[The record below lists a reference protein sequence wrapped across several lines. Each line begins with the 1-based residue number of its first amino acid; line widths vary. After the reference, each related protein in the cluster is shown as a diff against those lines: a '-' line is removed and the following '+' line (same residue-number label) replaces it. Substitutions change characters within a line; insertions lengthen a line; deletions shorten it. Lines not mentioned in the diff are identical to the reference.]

1 MYASALRKTL
11 LTLACLATA
20 GTASAGTITTWSG
33 TGANANWSS
42 NGNWVAN
49 SKPTVSGTTYSLVYR
64 GSPTQKTSTNDL
76 VGSVKVDSILFGNN
90 GGTGSNT
97 AFVLGRSGTASLSLT
112 NGGNVTTTASSLT
125 ITDTISSWMGL
136 QGTGTFNMGTSHNVL
151 LSGSLTGVGSIV
163 KTGAGELLLSG
174 VNDLSSLK
182 IDQGVV
188 QVNANAF
195 ASISGQTIEIGSSG
209 QSGGLRFNGVGSVG
223 SPVSTASNFQMNGSG
238 NVAANN
244 SSSVTFTA
252 AQFNVANAA
261 VTTPTTL
268 TLNGG
273 GAGSNGTMKIEG
285 VIQDNSGAG
294 NVGVAIAGANV
305 WQFAGINTYTGV
317 TTVGAAAKLF
327 LTGQIDAAS
336 AVTSSGLIA
345 GSGTFGGDVTISSGT
360 LAPGGLS
367 LGGGAITDSLGAITM
382 RALTLGSSA
391 TTELTIT
398 GSTSDLYDQV
408 IGSSTLTWGGT
419 LVLTIGDG
427 LTTSYDTYTEFNLF
441 TGFSSASGNLAGIT
455 LNAAGTDFAGMTFY
469 QGTDGDWYTGWDGV
483 NGAVPSGWNAAGQEL
498 KFSQSTGT
506 LTVVPEPS
514 TIVFAGIG
522 MAMFGW
528 STLTRRRAKARRQ
541 AIEASIA

>member
-1 MYASALRKTL
+1 MYASTIRKTL
-11 LTLACLATA
+11 LALACLASA

-33 TGANANWSS
+33 AGGNVNWSTS
-42 NGNWVAN
+42 GNWVAG
-49 SKPTVSGTTYSLVYR
+49 SKPTLSGTYSLVYR

-76 VGSVKVDSILFGNN
+76 GGPVTVDSILFDNN

-97 AFVLGRSGTASLSLT
+97 GFILSRTSTASLSLT

-125 ITDTISSWMGL
+125 ITDTIGGWVKL
-136 QGTGTFNMGTSHNVL
+136 QGSGTFNMGTSHNVL
-151 LSGSLTGVGSIV
+151 LSGSLTGAGSIV
-163 KTGAGELLLSG
+163 KTGAGDLLLSG

-188 QVNANAF
+188 QVNATAF
-195 ASISGQTIEIGSSG
+195 SSISGQTIELGSSG
-209 QSGGLRFNGVGSVG
+209 QSGNLRFNAVGSAG
-223 SPVSTASNFQMNGSG
+223 NPVLTATQFKMNGNGIVTANGNTSVNFTASN
-238 NVAANN
+238 
-244 SSSVTFTA
+244 
-252 AQFNVANAA
+252 FNVANAG
-261 VTTPTTL
+261 VTTPTTM

-273 GAGSNGTMKIEG
+273 GAGSKGTMQIQG

-294 NVGVAIAGANV
+294 TVGVTIAGGNV
-305 WQFAGINTYTGV
+305 WELAAVNTYTGA
-317 TTVGAAAKLF
+317 TTVSAGSQLF
-327 LTGQIDAAS
+327 LTGKTDAAS
-336 AVTSSGLIA
+336 AVTSNGLIA

-360 LAPGGLS
+360 LAPGGVS
-367 LGGGAITDSLGAITM
+367 LGGGGITESLGALTM

-419 LVLTIGDG
+419 IALTIGDG
-427 LTTSYDTYTEFNLF
+427 LVTSYDDWTTFDLF
-441 TGFSSASGNLAGIT
+441 TGFTSTSGNLAGIT
-455 LNAAGTDFAGMTFY
+455 LSAAGTDFDGMTFY